1 MARSACEIPQVR
13 GVRGC
18 GELNR
23 YCGSSRRELPVWV
36 NGKSDSLRNGSVMRM
51 NKAYLVFALAGVV
64 CAGAIAGAGFYFA
77 NQPGEGARSAG
88 VDQSRT
94 PDANASGNPSASA
107 RGGQA
112 GDDAVSAQRG
122 VKEMKAQPA
131 SEAKRELSDV
141 EHMVRN
147 VYADVAQLPSS
158 RLGDIKDDKHD
169 VVVIDVRESE
179 EFGVSHL
186 DGAIRVDP
194 DIWTSS
200 FVSRFG
206 KEAAGKTFVFY
217 CSVGVRSSKLAGR
230 VQSKLKE
237 LGAAGVYN
245 LEGGIFRWH
254 NENRQLVD
262 GSGET
267 QFVHKYDDSWGRLV
281 ARQDLAVTQ
290 P

>member
-1 MARSACEIPQVR
+1 
-13 GVRGC
+13 
-18 GELNR
+18 
-23 YCGSSRRELPVWV
+23 
-36 NGKSDSLRNGSVMRM
+36 MRM
-51 NKAYLVFALAGVV
+51 NKAFLVFCVAGVV
-64 CAGAIAGAGFYFA
+64 CAGAIAGAGLYFA
-77 NQPGEGARSAG
+77 NEPGAPVQSA
-88 VDQSRT
+88 DADRSRT
-94 PDANASGNPSASA
+94 ADAAGPAHA
-107 RGGQA
+107 KGGQTSEVA
-112 GDDAVSAQRG
+112 GAAQRG
-122 VKEMKAQPA
+122 VKDVKAEPA
-131 SEAKRELSDV
+131 AAAKRELSDV

-147 VYADVAQLPSS
+147 VYADVAQLPAS
-158 RLGDIKDDKHD
+158 RLGDIKDGKHD
-169 VVVIDVRESE
+169 VVLIDVRESD

-194 DIWTSS
+194 GIWTSS
-200 FVSRFG
+200 FLSRFG
-206 KEAAGKTFVFY
+206 SEVEGKTFVFY

-237 LGAAGVYN
+237 LGAAGIYN

-262 GSGET
+262 ASGET

>member
-1 MARSACEIPQVR
+1 
-13 GVRGC
+13 
-18 GELNR
+18 
-23 YCGSSRRELPVWV
+23 
-36 NGKSDSLRNGSVMRM
+36 MRM
-51 NKAYLVFALAGVV
+51 NKAYLIFALAGVV

-77 NQPGEGARSAG
+77 NQPGVGARSAD
-88 VDQSRT
+88 VDQSGT
-94 PDANASGNPSASA
+94 PDANGSANPSANPSAFA
-107 RGGQA
+107 RGEQA

-122 VKEMKAQPA
+122 LKEMKAQPA
-131 SEAKRELSDV
+131 REAKRELSDV

-147 VYADVAQLPSS
+147 VYADVAQLPAS
-158 RLGDIKDDKHD
+158 RLGDIKDGKHD

-186 DGAIRVDP
+186 EGAIRVDP
-194 DIWTSS
+194 DIWTSA

-254 NENRQLVD
+254 NENRQLVN
-262 GSGET
+262 GAGET